1 MAKTKRETA
10 GAANLRELVGDLLY
24 MAERFAKKTPATE
37 TVIFDAKTKKEIR
50 TVNYHDVIA
59 RAKAALAA
67 RPARWAGV
75 EYHYAVCSK
84 CRGEVPTGFDTTAE
98 AVAGWSGLYPFCPHC
113 GTPMRS
119 SEYDGPGA
127 KQYRSRKRGGK

>member
-1 MAKTKRETA
+1 M
-10 GAANLRELVGDLLY
+10 VGDLLY

-50 TVNYHDVIA
+50 TINYHDVIA

-67 RPARWAGV
+67 PRRKPQPARWAGI

-84 CRGEVPTGFDTTAE
+84 CGGNVDTGFETTAD
-98 AVAGWSGLYPFCPHC
+98 AVAGWPGLWPFCPHC
-113 GTPMRS
+113 GVSMRS
-119 SEYDGPGA
+119 SKYDGPGA
-127 KQYRSRKRGGK
+127 KQYRSRKRGAK